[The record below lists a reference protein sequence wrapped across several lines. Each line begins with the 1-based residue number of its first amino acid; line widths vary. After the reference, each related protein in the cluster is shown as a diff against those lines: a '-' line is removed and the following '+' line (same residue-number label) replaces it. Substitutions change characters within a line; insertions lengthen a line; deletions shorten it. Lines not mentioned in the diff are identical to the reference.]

1 MPRSV
6 SQKRPWLAALL
17 AALVTG
23 FGHLYLRRWRRA
35 VGWLVLSV
43 AATALFVDP
52 AAIDEI
58 LAGTATPDVLLA
70 VAPSLFITGLSVI
83 DAYLL
88 ARAHVVQSQPPV
100 EGAADTDDAISCPH
114 CGKDVDPELD
124 FCHWCTTRLDDLER
138 ERSDEIREP

>member
-23 FGHLYLRRWRRA
+23 FGHLYLRRLRRA
-35 VGWLVLSV
+35 AGWLVLSV
-43 AATALFVDP
+43 AVTALFVDP

-58 LAGTATPDVLLA
+58 LAGTANRDVLLA
-70 VAPSLFITGLSVI
+70 VAPSLFVTGLSVI

-88 ARAHVVQSQPPV
+88 ARAHVVRSQSPV
-100 EGAADTDDAISCPH
+100 EGTADTEEAISCPH
-114 CGKDVDPELD
+114 CGKDLDPELD
-124 FCHWCTTRLDDLER
+124 FCHWCTTPLEDHER
-138 ERSDEIREP
+138 ERSDEMQES

>member
-23 FGHLYLRRWRRA
+23 FGHLYLRRVRRA
-35 VGWLVLSV
+35 VGWLALSFAV
-43 AATALFVDP
+43 TVLFVDP
-52 AAIDEI
+52 AALDEI
-58 LAGTATPDVLLA
+58 LAGNTNPDALLA
-70 VAPSLFITGLSVI
+70 IAPSLFITALSAV

-88 ARAHVVQSQPPV
+88 ARARVTRSRSSV
-100 EGAADTDDAISCPH
+100 DDPDGTEEAISCPH

-124 FCHWCTTRLDDLER
+124 FCHWCTTSLENPDR
-138 ERSDEIREP
+138 ERSDGMRDA